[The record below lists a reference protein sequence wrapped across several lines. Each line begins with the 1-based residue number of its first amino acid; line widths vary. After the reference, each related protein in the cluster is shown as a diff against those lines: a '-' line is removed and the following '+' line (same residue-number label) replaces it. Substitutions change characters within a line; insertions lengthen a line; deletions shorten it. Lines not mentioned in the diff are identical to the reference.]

1 MFNSL
6 SLKVII
12 FGFIFTFFS
21 SFGQSFFLGL
31 VNSSIRETLSI
42 THGQFGSIYASAT
55 LLSSF
60 LLIWVGKKIDDIN
73 IFKFAFYVTLL
84 LSFSCFFFSKISSIA
99 FLFISVFLMRFS
111 GQGLM
116 SHTATTTITRYFTKS
131 RGKALSVGWFG
142 LSTAEFILPVLIVY
156 LLTIT
161 VWQNI
166 WISISILTLIFL
178 PLASFLLIK
187 KLDFDTREQVDKSD
201 TEVKEIKQWNRI
213 EVLKDYRF
221 YIVCLNMLAMPWI
234 ATGVFVYQSFIT
246 EAKEWGSFIIAQ
258 SFMVYSIL
266 SVVTLLGSGFLI
278 DKFTSRKLLI
288 FMNIP
293 LLISTL
299 VLFYFDNPITSFVF
313 LGLIGISNGLANVLG
328 SSTWA
333 EIYGVKFIGSIKA
346 LTTALMVFSTAFGT
360 ALFGLLIDKGFS
372 IEQIALVSLAYIFVS
387 LILLFLVRN
396 KLNPEYIQNSP

>member
-1 MFNSL
+1 MFKSL

-31 VNSSIRETLSI
+31 FNSSIRETLSI

-73 IFKFAFYVTLL
+73 IFRFALYVTLL
-84 LSFSCFFFSKISSIA
+84 LAFSCFFFSKISSVV
-99 FLFISVFLMRFS
+99 FLFIAVFLMRFS

-116 SHTATTTITRYFTKS
+116 SHTATTTISRFFTKS
-131 RGKALSVGWFG
+131 RGKALSIGWFG

-156 LLTIT
+156 LLTLT
-161 VWQNI
+161 AWQNI
-166 WISISILTLIFL
+166 WLSISVLILFFL
-178 PLASFLLIK
+178 PFISFALIK
-187 KLDFDTREQVDKSD
+187 NLNFDSREDVNDQNFV
-201 TEVKEIKQWNRI
+201 EKEIKNWTRV

-234 ATGVFVYQSFIT
+234 ATGVFVYQSYIT
-246 EAKEWGSFIIAQ
+246 DSKEWGEFVIAQ
-258 SFMVYSIL
+258 SFMAYSVL
-266 SVVTLLGSGFLI
+266 SVITLLGSGFLI

-293 LLISTL
+293 LLISML
-299 VLFYFDNPITSFVF
+299 FLFYLDISISAFIF

-333 EIYGVKFIGSIKA
+333 EIYGVKYIGSIKA

-360 ALFGLLIDKGFS
+360 ALFGLLIDKGFT
-372 IEQIALVSLAYIFVS
+372 IEQIAVISFVYIFLS
-387 LILLFLVRN
+387 LIALFVVRN
-396 KLNPEYIQNSP
+396 RLNPEYI